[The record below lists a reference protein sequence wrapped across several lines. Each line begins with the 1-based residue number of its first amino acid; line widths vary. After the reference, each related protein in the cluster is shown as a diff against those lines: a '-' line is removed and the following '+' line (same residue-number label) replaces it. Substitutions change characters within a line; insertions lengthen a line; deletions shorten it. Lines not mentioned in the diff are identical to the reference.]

1 MVLLPA
7 VTSVLT
13 PAGPALANALEG
25 FLVHAEVRPELIF
38 VVVLAVLVAVEEPA
52 AAVSAGELVR
62 GVAELVAD
70 LGDHARDALPVRVV
84 RFVDL
89 LPTEVFDA
97 GGDASDFT
105 DV

>member
-1 MVLLPA
+1 M
-7 VTSVLT
+7 
-13 PAGPALANALEG
+13 
-25 FLVHAEVRPELIF
+25 
-38 VVVLAVLVAVEEPA
+38 AVEEPA

-84 RFVDL
+84 RFVNL

-97 GGDASDFT
+97 RGDAGDFT